1 MPMKYLMAN
10 THLNLYDLVWLSP
23 PTYGSYFPWLF
34 GHGNVLVTQSL
45 LCGGWC
51 CVVRGVLW
59 ESCGAFQP
67 HTTVLRLCVTGDSIS
82 CRNGQLSWYNLDSN
96 KLPCSMLLSMLQKI
110 NLIEILKQ
118 ATPIQ
123 FLACWLSDEKR
134 YEWVSDL
141 LIHAILFF

>member
-1 MPMKYLMAN
+1 MVVTSPGFLGMV
-10 THLNLYDLVWLSP
+10 TSWSHNLCYVVGGVVW
-23 PTYGSYFPWLF
+23 FAVF
-34 GHGNVLVTQSL
+34 
-45 LCGGWC
+45 CGMWC
-51 CVVRGVLW
+51 I
-59 ESCGAFQP
+59 SAP
-67 HTTVLRLCVTGDSIS
+67 YNNSIPLCVTGDSIS

-110 NLIEILKQ
+110 NLIEILKR

-141 LIHAILFF
+141 ILIHAILFF

>member
-1 MPMKYLMAN
+1 MVVTSPGFLGMV
-10 THLNLYDLVWLSP
+10 TSWSHNLCYVVGGVVW
-23 PTYGSYFPWLF
+23 FVVF
-34 GHGNVLVTQSL
+34 
-45 LCGGWC
+45 CGG
-51 CVVRGVLW
+51 
-59 ESCGAFQP
+59 CGAFQP
-67 HTTVLRLCVTGDSIS
+67 HTTVLPLCVTGDSIS

-110 NLIEILKQ
+110 NLIEILKR

-141 LIHAILFF
+141 ILIHAILFF

>member
-1 MPMKYLMAN
+1 MKYLMAN

-59 ESCGAFQP
+59 DVVHFSPIQQFYVFVWLVTAYHAEMANFPGTIRIQINFHALCCFQ
-67 HTTVLRLCVTGDSIS
+67 CF
-82 CRNGQLSWYNLDSN
+82 
-96 KLPCSMLLSMLQKI
+96 KKF

-141 LIHAILFF
+141 ILIHAILFF

>member
-1 MPMKYLMAN
+1 MKYLMAN

-59 ESCGAFQP
+59 DVVHFSP
-67 HTTVLRLCVTGDSIS
+67 NNNSSIPLCVTGDSIS
-82 CRNGQLSWYNLDSN
+82 CRNGQFSCYNLDSN
-96 KLPCSMLLSMLQKI
+96 KLPCSMLLSMINKI
-110 NLIEILKQ
+110 NLIEILKR
-118 ATPIQ
+118 ATPIL
-123 FLACWLSDEKR
+123 FLACRLSDEKGMNG
-134 YEWVSDL
+134 W
-141 LIHAILFF
+141 AIY